1 MGESRLSEAQINS
14 LFLFCEQEEVRYYD
28 VQIELVDHLASG
40 IEQKWVQSPEM
51 SFDEALWLVFDDFGP
66 AGFSRVKAMKERALH
81 KKYNRVQWAHIADFF
96 KLPKIILTFACCF
109 VMYLVFRQIDGNYRI
124 VFSILAPIILGAL
137 FYYPFYLK
145 KNFSIETNANKDFA
159 MLDHLEHLKGQFMY
173 HAIIPPL
180 NVFLLG
186 HLLPRNVELSATE
199 LFFRDALSA
208 LFFVFWIL
216 LMYIL
221 GYYLLKQVVADF
233 RKEFPQFSID

>member
-1 MGESRLSEAQINS
+1 MNEYKLTEAQINL

-51 SFDEALWLVFDDFGP
+51 LFDEALWSVFDDFGP

-109 VMYLVFRQIDGNYRI
+109 VMYLVFRQIGGNYRI
-124 VFSILAPIILGAL
+124 MFSILAPIILGAL

-159 MLDHLEHLKGQFMY
+159 LLDHLEHLKGQFMY

-180 NVFLLG
+180 NVFLWG
-186 HLLPRNVELSATE
+186 HLLLRNVELSATE

-216 LMYIL
+216 LMYIF
-221 GYYLLKQVVADF
+221 GYYLPNRVVADF
-233 RKEFPQFSID
+233 RKEFPQFLC